1 MGLNGD
7 TCRRV
12 ARAQVERECHVARAI
27 GVTSWNRLSLSERS
41 QLFAVPMSLK
51 IVEDPMYGID
61 WPMSCDDPL
70 FQEAM
75 DIAMTYLEQ
84 VGILRL
90 FVDAEELVTGEI
102 LDAWRRGVRHKI
114 ALANAAIVAVEKQ
127 AGTLPSVFPDV
138 RLVRP

>member
-1 MGLNGD
+1 
-7 TCRRV
+7 
-12 ARAQVERECHVARAI
+12 
-27 GVTSWNRLSLSERS
+27 
-41 QLFAVPMSLK
+41 
-51 IVEDPMYGID
+51 MYGID
-61 WPMSCDDPL
+61 WPMSCEDSL

-75 DIAMTYLEQ
+75 DIAMTYMEK
-84 VGILRL
+84 VGVLRL

-102 LDAWRRGVRHKI
+102 LDAWCRGVRHKI